1 MCGSSFLGKGVSNLG
16 FDRDVSKIRL
26 DILCQESLFRGNII
40 YFNFVKKIK
49 MHLNVAHDLEILH
62 NLKIKD
68 HRETNIRYIHMRN
81 REYTY

>member
-1 MCGSSFLGKGVSNLG
+1 MHP
-16 FDRDVSKIRL
+16 
-26 DILCQESLFRGNII
+26 NI
-40 YFNFVKKIK
+40 
-49 MHLNVAHDLEILH
+49 AHDLEILH